1 MEERLLSLFVS
12 MLNLGLAGG
21 LAALLVLP
29 VRLALSRA
37 PKRYSCWLWAAVF
50 FRFACP
56 FVPQSPLALVAVRQQ
71 AIVPEIQYQ
80 AVPHIDTGLAPLDG
94 AVNRLLPAATPM
106 ASANPV
112 QLALLIGARVWAVGA
127 VLLLAWTVLSTLTL
141 ALRLRTAAQTEPG
154 VYEAPGL
161 ETPFVLGLVRPR
173 IYLPEGLCGQERVC
187 ILAHERAHIRR
198 GHPLAKAAAWGIAC
212 LHWMDPLVWL
222 AYWLLGRDLEMA
234 CDEQVM
240 ADLGGGQKK
249 VYAATLLNQA
259 AGRRAGVPLAFGEG
273 NVKGRIHRVLAWRS
287 LPHGAA
293 VLLAVLTLAVGAGLL
308 FARPQKTV
316 EAQAGWPVT
325 EVTMALPA
333 GRPAGTLPLALPEG
347 WQVGENGVIATADG
361 TGVGAVMLGMT
372 MDLPEDLPREDYYKA
387 AMAELRL
394 SSVMTLEDYTPV
406 SRGDSWE
413 KATAVFGISDYV
425 LSDGYASNAEAPL
438 REHPAVTEFDWEQ
451 GIYALVWFDPDCFAG
466 LGLTD
471 AQAMELVAQGLGTL
485 RTAQ

>member
-71 AIVPEIQYQ
+71 AIVTEIQYQ

-127 VLLLAWTVLSTLTL
+127 VLLLAWTVLSALTL
-141 ALRLRTAAQTEPG
+141 ALRLRTAAQTGPG

-212 LHWMDPLVWL
+212 LHWMNPLVWL

-316 EAQAGWPVT
+316 EAQAARPAPCRWPC
-325 EVTMALPA
+325 LRA
-333 GRPAGTLPLALPEG
+333 GRWG
-347 WQVGENGVIATADG
+347 
-361 TGVGAVMLGMT
+361 
-372 MDLPEDLPREDYYKA
+372 
-387 AMAELRL
+387 
-394 SSVMTLEDYTPV
+394 
-406 SRGDSWE
+406 
-413 KATAVFGISDYV
+413 
-425 LSDGYASNAEAPL
+425 
-438 REHPAVTEFDWEQ
+438 
-451 GIYALVWFDPDCFAG
+451 
-466 LGLTD
+466 
-471 AQAMELVAQGLGTL
+471 
-485 RTAQ
+485 RTA

>member
-1 MEERLLSLFVS
+1 M
-12 MLNLGLAGG
+12 
-21 LAALLVLP
+21 
-29 VRLALSRA
+29 
-37 PKRYSCWLWAAVF
+37 F

-71 AIVPEIQYQ
+71 AIVTEIQYQ

-127 VLLLAWTVLSTLTL
+127 VLLLAWTVLSALTL
-141 ALRLRTAAQTEPG
+141 VLRLRTAAQTGPG

-212 LHWMDPLVWL
+212 LHWMNPLVWL

-273 NVKGRIHRVLAWRS
+273 NVKGRIHRVLDWRS